1 MILQR
6 LKEETRLQHE
16 EVEAAVDVMNQMF
29 DITDYRRLVSKFWS
43 FYAAYEPKLPLEVLK
58 SAGFDYSERA
68 KLPLLEADAKI
79 LGLKNEDDGL
89 ELPDISSAAKAF
101 GSLYVIEGSTLGG
114 QVISR
119 HLKQHLGLT
128 PENGGAFY
136 FGYGQATGPMWRA
149 FGESLTRF
157 AEVADADDE
166 IVEAAKATFSSITNW
181 VGRKANAAAVIS

>member
-1 MILQR
+1 MILKW
-6 LKEETRLQHE
+6 LKEETRVQHE

-29 DITDYRRLVSKFWS
+29 NLEDYRRLLGRFWS
-43 FYAAYEPKLPLEVLK
+43 YYAAFEPQLPIEELK
-58 SAGFDYSERA
+58 AAGFDYSDRL
-68 KLPLLEADAKI
+68 KLPLLEMDAKV
-79 LGLKNEDDGL
+79 LGLERSNNGV

-119 HLKQHLGLT
+119 HLKQQLEIT

-136 FGYGQATGPMWRA
+136 SGYGHETGPMWKA

-157 AEVADADDE
+157 AEGNDVDDE
-166 IVEAAKATFSSITNW
+166 IVASAKATFASITKW
-181 VGRKANAAAVIS
+181 VGKKTTAATVNS